1 MVDFWWIS
9 SIFFAA
15 PVKWLPFQSI
25 RPGSA
30 GWLTSHGFPQFSM
43 HLLFWLSPGYP
54 FNKAGKSMFWTG
66 NKHLIL
72 IAWKICLANICCG
85 LLSEWFWVFLSD
97 IFLCISEWFL
107 SFLWMICQFHRQI
120 FLILKR
126 RSSSLMDHSLAFCL
140 LISGN
145 NCPISS
151 WRKSDQVFSEFQKS
165 KLIVFGQKRKVGLLE
180 FNRKSQDHFKT
191 QVFPALS
198 PLLPTFGWTFLSLSQ
213 NWESSSVGCSS
224 TWGTT
229 CIVHC
234 CTLLPCLTVNWV
246 YILIIIN
253 NLIRYTIAYVYS
265 INLLFSFIFRT
276 FLVLY
281 SDRGLVFI
289 ISILLFDE
297 TQNMLKVP
305 GVADWFE

>member
-54 FNKAGKSMFWTG
+54 FNKAGKSMFWTW

-72 IAWKICLANICCG
+72 IAWQICIANICCG

-145 NCPISS
+145 NCQISS
-151 WRKSDQVFSEFQKS
+151 WRKSGHVWSVAFDLKVDSIWPKR
-165 KLIVFGQKRKVGLLE
+165 IVGFVGVQPKR
-180 FNRKSQDHFKT
+180 QDNNKT

-229 CIVHC
+229 CLFVTWVSWSSTSWSGTPSPTSTPSISSSASSSAPSLSF
-234 CTLLPCLTVNWV
+234 TLTEAWYL
-246 YILIIIN
+246 
-253 NLIRYTIAYVYS
+253 S
-265 INLLFSFIFRT
+265 
-276 FLVLY
+276 
-281 SDRGLVFI
+281 
-289 ISILLFDE
+289 
-297 TQNMLKVP
+297 
-305 GVADWFE
+305 